1 MELNN
6 CDFTC
11 DDYYCISLGG
21 NNMDNKNFYENE
33 YMPKMHQIGRITGFA
48 GVAVAFLPAIIL
60 AVVYGIVP
68 KPAALLT
75 AFIAGASSFGVLWF
89 VEPISYFSV
98 LGPIGTYMAFLSGNI
113 SNMRVPCAS
122 MAQVAADVEPG
133 SEKGSIIATIGMA
146 VSIIINISVLTIGV
160 ILGSSILAKL
170 PASVKDA
177 LNYLLPA
184 LFGALLVQFGMNKKV
199 HAVGILVFAFLINVA
214 LNVGVF
220 SWLPGAS
227 NYLGILTSVFLSI
240 IVAIMTYGKSK

>member
-1 MELNN
+1 MELND
-6 CDFTC
+6 CHFTSH
-11 DDYYCISLGG
+11 DYYCISLGG
-21 NNMDNKNFYENE
+21 ENMDNKNFYENE
-33 YMPKMHQIGRITGFA
+33 YMPSMHRIGRITGFA
-48 GVAVAFLPAIIL
+48 GVAVAFLPAVIL

-68 KPAALLT
+68 KPTALLT

-170 PASVKDA
+170 PVSVKDA

-240 IVAIMTYGKSK
+240 VVAIMTYGKSK